1 MDAVYDDTQSIYQER
16 YFERWYKQNL
26 DLDFS
31 QVALIPEHGNG
42 LQLSL
47 SYSLSLVCNS
57 LIRNATALQISTIIL
72 SASSGFFIFIWI
84 SAAGLKWSNHR
95 SKSLYILRV
104 AASSRNKKHIPV
116 SVIYIYFVYQ
126 ISKYCHSWWI
136 KFIKLID

>member
-1 MDAVYDDTQSIYQER
+1 MDAVYDHDTQSIYQER
-16 YFERWYKQNL
+16 CFERWYKQNL

-47 SYSLSLVCNS
+47 SCSLSLVCNRS
-57 LIRNATALQISTIIL
+57 ATALQISTIIL

-95 SKSLYILRV
+95 SKYLYILRV

-116 SVIYIYFVYQ
+116 SVIYILCVSNFKILSLLVNK
-126 ISKYCHSWWI
+126 IH
-136 KFIKLID
+136 

>member
-1 MDAVYDDTQSIYQER
+1 MDAVYDHDTQSIYQER
-16 YFERWYKQNL
+16 CFERWYKQNL

-47 SYSLSLVCNS
+47 SCSLSLVCNS
-57 LIRNATALQISTIIL
+57 LKRSATALQISTIIL
-72 SASSGFFIFIWI
+72 SASSGFFIFKFIWI

-95 SKSLYILRV
+95 SKYLYILRV

-116 SVIYIYFVYQ
+116 SVIYILCVSNFKILSLLVNK
-126 ISKYCHSWWI
+126 IH
-136 KFIKLID
+136 